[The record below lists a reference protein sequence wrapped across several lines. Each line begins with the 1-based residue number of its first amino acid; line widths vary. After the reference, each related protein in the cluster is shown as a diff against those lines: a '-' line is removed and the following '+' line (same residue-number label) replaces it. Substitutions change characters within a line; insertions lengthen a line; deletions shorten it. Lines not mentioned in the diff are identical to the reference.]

1 MLPPYFICGYI
12 VDESGSSVVFWSD
25 ESLCFVCVNIA
36 DCDPHPISTFHQ
48 QRSVEIVI
56 RCCHFYD
63 PMPSWTIGAV
73 TRGLSPKS
81 VVRRCQMRKCIPRR
95 AKQDSG
101 GHDIHGKFG
110 GSLSFRPNFAVMS
123 EAVKCYISEAWP
135 TDRWVPDACAR
146 TCNLVRVQGST

>member
-1 MLPPYFICGYI
+1 MLLASADGRIAVVC
-12 VDESGSSVVFWSD
+12 SV
-25 ESLCFVCVNIA
+25 
-36 DCDPHPISTFHQ
+36 
-48 QRSVEIVI
+48 R
-56 RCCHFYD
+56 
-63 PMPSWTIGAV
+63 
-73 TRGLSPKS
+73 TRGKDLNAHSAAKEDVPIRSEEGVQKHTL
-81 VVRRCQMRKCIPRR
+81 QLTRR

>member
-1 MLPPYFICGYI
+1 METFSRKGII
-12 VDESGSSVVFWSD
+12 KRVISSS
-25 ESLCFVCVNIA
+25 EHA
-36 DCDPHPISTFHQ
+36 DLLAEHRDKL
-48 QRSVEIVI
+48 QRAI
-56 RCCHFYD
+56 
-63 PMPSWTIGAV
+63 T
-73 TRGLSPKS
+73 
-81 VVRRCQMRKCIPRR
+81 RR